1 MTSPEP
7 PDRFSRKPTPEDVRA
22 ELARLLDSPGFRSN
36 AARRALLSYLVEETL
51 AGRASRL
58 KGFTIAV
65 SVFGRDETFDAQ
77 ADPLVRLEAMRL
89 RQDLD
94 IYYGTAGLSDPLRI
108 SVPKGAYIP
117 AFEWQETRPGG
128 SDTAPPPAASDDT
141 GPAPAP
147 AAMTAA
153 HPVWRRVAVATL
165 LVLVLVMGLGLAG
178 WLLWPRTDSPDATVA
193 RQERGASVVVLPF
206 RALTGSKEDD
216 YLAFGFAQ
224 QLTAAL
230 LRFPGLTLYSRPL
243 PAGTDP
249 ASASRSLPV
258 AYAVEGSVGS
268 SGGRTRVSVEL
279 TEVTS
284 GRVLWSAIFDRQIT
298 PDNLLDMQENL
309 ATHIATELGQP
320 YGVVRST
327 LTEQFASN
335 RPRSM
340 EAYGCVLEAYV
351 YRRTFSRALR
361 PGVRSC
367 LEKAVALDPGYAD
380 ALALLAWLHLDVV
393 RFGDPTPEE
402 SREELHTARDLARRS
417 VELAPRNLVS
427 RQALAAVTY
436 YQGSF
441 DEAEKLQR
449 EILALSPN
457 DPETLAQLGWR
468 LMLRGHLEDGVG
480 YVRQAIDHTADAPAW
495 YTFFI
500 AFHDYLNGNYQ
511 AALEPAMKARE
522 DEFGGGWALYAM
534 VEAELGHPAEARAAL
549 AEMAAR
555 APALA
560 RDPDAWCRKHGMT
573 DALRQ
578 RFIAGM
584 KKAGWTPPVPPATT
598 AQ

>member
-36 AARRALLSYLVEETL
+36 AARRTLLSYLVEETL

-117 AFEWQETRPGG
+117 AFEWQETRTGG
-128 SDTAPPPAASDDT
+128 SDAAPPAAASDDT
-141 GPAPAP
+141 EPAP
-147 AAMTAA
+147 AAMAA
-153 HPVWRRVAVATL
+153 SHPVWRRVAVATL
-165 LVLVLVMGLGLAG
+165 LVLVLVMGLAG
-178 WLLWPRTDSPDATVA
+178 WLLWPRTDGPDATVA

-206 RALTGSKEDD
+206 RALTGSKDDD

-230 LRFPGLTLYSRPL
+230 LRFPGLTLYSLPL
-243 PAGTDP
+243 SAGTTSPDVT
-249 ASASRSLPV
+249 AASRSLPV

-279 TEVTS
+279 TEVKS
-284 GRVLWSAIFDRQIT
+284 GRVLWSATFDRQLT
-298 PDNLLDMQENL
+298 PDNLLDMQESL

-361 PGVRSC
+361 PGVRAC

-380 ALALLAWLHLDVV
+380 ALALLA
-393 RFGDPTPEE
+393 
-402 SREELHTARDLARRS
+402 
-417 VELAPRNLVS
+417 
-427 RQALAAVTY
+427 
-436 YQGSF
+436 
-441 DEAEKLQR
+441 
-449 EILALSPN
+449 
-457 DPETLAQLGWR
+457 
-468 LMLRGHLEDGVG
+468 
-480 YVRQAIDHTADAPAW
+480 
-495 YTFFI
+495 
-500 AFHDYLNGNYQ
+500 
-511 AALEPAMKARE
+511 
-522 DEFGGGWALYAM
+522 
-534 VEAELGHPAEARAAL
+534 
-549 AEMAAR
+549 
-555 APALA
+555 
-560 RDPDAWCRKHGMT
+560 
-573 DALRQ
+573 
-578 RFIAGM
+578 
-584 KKAGWTPPVPPATT
+584 
-598 AQ
+598 